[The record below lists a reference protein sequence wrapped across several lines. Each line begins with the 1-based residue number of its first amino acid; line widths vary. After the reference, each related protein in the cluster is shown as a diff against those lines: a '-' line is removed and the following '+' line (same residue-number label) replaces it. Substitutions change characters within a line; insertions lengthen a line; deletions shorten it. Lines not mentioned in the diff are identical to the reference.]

1 MHHIQWK
8 PMTDQ
13 QAPSGNAFPAATH
26 DDWMRLVEG
35 VLKGQDFEET
45 LVSHTADG
53 IRIDPL
59 YAAALA
65 QAQPVRAEHAP
76 WRVSQRVDHPDPREA
91 AAQALTD
98 LEGGADALSLVFAG
112 ARAAGG
118 FGLRIDNLDDLDV
131 ALDGVLLDLVRIRLD
146 AGRSGRHAAA
156 ALFALAERRG
166 LSIKQLDADLGL
178 DPIGAAA
185 CDGGFSASWEMIA
198 ERCGETAGALA
209 QKHFAGTIFL
219 ADGRPVHEAGGS
231 DAQELAAVLATALA
245 YWRAQEAVGID
256 PDRGRSNLAF
266 LLAADA
272 DQFATITKFRA
283 LRRLWARV
291 EAAAGLEPAPI
302 RLHAETAWR
311 MTTQRDPWV
320 NLLRT
325 TMATFA
331 AGTGGADTVTVLPFT
346 VALGLPDAFARRAA
360 RNTQHILLQESNLW
374 RVVDPAAGAGGY
386 EALTEAL
393 CEAAWEAFQQ
403 IESEGGIVA
412 SLASSALQVR
422 IGEVR
427 AARAAAIA
435 NRSAPITGVSEYPDL
450 DEKSVDVALSEPPA
464 EAPEPESVAM
474 PAGFAELIAAIAQG
488 APARPPLDPPPGV
501 EPTLLSALPHRREA
515 EPYEHLRD
523 RSDHHLSEHG
533 ERPALFLA
541 NLGKLAQFNAR
552 AGFARN
558 AFAAGGIAA
567 IGEAGFTDAE
577 ALAKAFTESGASA
590 ACLCSSD
597 ALYAEHGVEAARA
610 LKEAGCAILFLAGHP
625 DDLEAPM
632 REAGVDAFLHQGC
645 DLISLLGEAW
655 AVIAGARSEAF

>member
-1 MHHIQWK
+1 
-8 PMTDQ
+8 MTDQ
-13 QAPSGNAFPAATH
+13 QTPPGEAFPAATR

-35 VLKGQDFEET
+35 VLKGRDFEET
-45 LVSHTADG
+45 LVSQTADG

-65 QAQPVRAEHAP
+65 QAQPLRAEHAP
-76 WRVSQRVDHPDPREA
+76 WRVAQRVDHPDTGEA
-91 AAQALTD
+91 ARQALTD
-98 LEGGADALSLVFAG
+98 LEGGADALSLVFEG
-112 ARAAGG
+112 ARAARG
-118 FGLRIDNLDDLDV
+118 FGLRIDTLDDLDA

-146 AGRSGRHAAA
+146 AGRGGRHAAA
-156 ALFALAERRG
+156 ALLALAERRG
-166 LSIKQLDADLGL
+166 FALEQLDADLGL

-185 CDGGFSASWEMIA
+185 CDGGFSASWEVIA

-209 QKHFAGTIFL
+209 QKGFTGTIFL

-245 YWRAQEAVGID
+245 YWRAQEAAGID
-256 PDRGRSNLAF
+256 PDRGRHNLAF

-272 DQFATITKFRA
+272 DQFTTIAKFRA
-283 LRRLWARV
+283 LRRLWARI
-291 EAAAGLEPAPI
+291 EAAAGLDPAPI
-302 RLHAETAWR
+302 RVHAETAWR

-320 NLLRT
+320 NLLRA
-325 TMATFA
+325 TMATFS
-331 AGTGGADTVTVLPFT
+331 AGIGGADTVTVLPFT
-346 VALGLPDAFARRAA
+346 AALGLPDAFARRVA

-374 RVVDPAAGAGGY
+374 RVVDPAAGAGGF
-386 EALTEAL
+386 EALTESL
-393 CEAAWEAFQQ
+393 CEVAWEAFQQ
-403 IESEGGIVA
+403 IEAEGGIVA

-435 NRSAPITGVSEYPDL
+435 DRSAPITGVSEYPDL
-450 DEKSVDVALSEPPA
+450 DEKPVDVILSEPPA
-464 EAPEPESVAM
+464 EAPEPENAAVNAAM
-474 PAGFAELIAAIAQG
+474 PAGFGELIDAIAQG
-488 APARPPLDPPPGV
+488 APARPPLDPPAGV

-523 RSDHHLSEHG
+523 RSDQHLAEHG

-567 IGEAGFTDAE
+567 IGEEGFNDPE
-577 ALAKAFTESGASA
+577 ALAKAFRESGASA

-597 ALYAEHGVEAARA
+597 VLYAEHGVEAARA
-610 LKEAGCAILFLAGHP
+610 LKEAGCAILFLAGHS

-645 DLISLLGEAW
+645 DLIALLGEAW
-655 AVIAGARSEAF
+655 AVIAGERSEAF

>member
-1 MHHIQWK
+1 
-8 PMTDQ
+8 MTDQ
-13 QAPSGNAFPAATH
+13 QAPSGEAFPAATRE
-26 DDWMRLVEG
+26 DWMRLVEG
-35 VLKGQDFEET
+35 VLKGRDFEET
-45 LVSHTADG
+45 LVSQTADG

-76 WRVSQRVDHPDPREA
+76 WRVAQRVDHPDTGEA
-91 AAQALTD
+91 AGQALTD
-98 LEGGADALSLVFAG
+98 LEGGADALSLVFDG
-112 ARAAGG
+112 ARAARG
-118 FGLRIDNLDDLDV
+118 FGLRIATLDDLDA
-131 ALDGVLLDLVRIRLD
+131 ALDGVLLDLVQIRLD

-156 ALFALAERRG
+156 ALIALAARRG
-166 LSIKQLDADLGL
+166 LSLDQLDADLAL

-185 CDGGFSASWEMIA
+185 CDGGFSAGWEMIA
-198 ERCGETAGALA
+198 DRCGETAVALA
-209 QKHFAGTIFL
+209 DKGFAGTVFL
-219 ADGRPVHEAGGS
+219 ADGRPCHEAGGS
-231 DAQELAAVLATALA
+231 EAQELAAVLATALA
-245 YWRAQEAVGID
+245 YWRAQEASGVALD
-256 PDRGRSNLAF
+256 QGRRNLAF

-272 DQFATITKFRA
+272 DQFSTITKFRA

-325 TMATFA
+325 TVATFS
-331 AGTGGADTVTVLPFT
+331 AGIGGADSVTVLPFT
-346 VALGLPDAFARRAA
+346 TALGLPDAFARRVA
-360 RNTQHILLQESNLW
+360 RNTQNVLLHESNLW
-374 RVVDPAAGAGGY
+374 RVTDPAAGAGGY
-386 EALTEAL
+386 ETLTEAL
-393 CEAAWEAFQQ
+393 CETAWEAFQQ
-403 IESEGGIVA
+403 IESEGGIVG

-435 NRSAPITGVSEYPDL
+435 DRSAPITGVSEYPDL
-450 DEKSVDVALSEPPA
+450 AEKPVDVALREPPP
-464 EAPEPESVAM
+464 EMPEPDAATM
-474 PAGFAELIAAIAQG
+474 PAGFADLVAAIAAG
-488 APARPPLDPPPGV
+488 GSARAPANPPPGV

-523 RSDHHLSEHG
+523 RSDQHLAENG

-567 IGEAGFTDAE
+567 IGEEGFTDSQ

-590 ACLCSSD
+590 ACLCSTD
-597 ALYAEHGVEAARA
+597 AHYAEHGVEAARA
-610 LKEAGCAILFLAGHP
+610 LKEAGCAILFLAGRA

-632 REAGVDAFLHQGC
+632 REAGVDAFLHQDC

-655 AVIAGARSEAF
+655 AVIAGERSEAF

>member
-1 MHHIQWK
+1 
-8 PMTDQ
+8 MTDQ
-13 QAPSGNAFPAATH
+13 QTPPGEAFPATTRE
-26 DDWMRLVEG
+26 DWMRLVEG
-35 VLKGQDFEET
+35 VLKGRDFEET
-45 LVSHTADG
+45 LVSQTADG
-53 IRIDPL
+53 IRVDPL

-76 WRVSQRVDHPDPREA
+76 WHVAQRVDHPDTGEA
-91 AAQALTD
+91 ARQALTD
-98 LEGGADALSLVFAG
+98 LEGGADALSLVFDG
-112 ARAAGG
+112 ARAARG
-118 FGLRIDNLDDLDV
+118 FGLRIATLDDLDA
-131 ALDGVLLDLVRIRLD
+131 ALDGVLLDLVQIRLD

-156 ALFALAERRG
+156 ALIALATRRG
-166 LSIKQLDADLGL
+166 LSLDRLDADLAL

-198 ERCGETAGALA
+198 DRCGETAVALA
-209 QKHFAGTIFL
+209 DKGFAGTIFL
-219 ADGRPVHEAGGS
+219 ADGRPCHEAGGS
-231 DAQELAAVLATALA
+231 EAQELAAVLATALA
-245 YWRAQEAVGID
+245 YWRAQEAAGLD
-256 PDRGRSNLAF
+256 PEQGRRNIAF

-272 DQFATITKFRA
+272 DQFATIAKFRA

-291 EAAAGLEPAPI
+291 EAAAGFEPAPI

-331 AGTGGADTVTVLPFT
+331 AGIGGADTVTVLPFT
-346 VALGLPDAFARRAA
+346 AALGLPDAFARRVA

-393 CEAAWEAFQQ
+393 CETAWEAFQQ
-403 IESEGGIVA
+403 IEMEGGIVG

-427 AARAAAIA
+427 AARAAVIA
-435 NRSAPITGVSEYPDL
+435 DRRAPITGVSAFPDL
-450 DEKSVDVALSEPPA
+450 DEKPVDLALREPPP
-464 EAPEPESVAM
+464 EMPEPDTATIPATM
-474 PAGFAELIAAIAQG
+474 PAGFADLAAAITEG
-488 APARPPLDPPPGV
+488 GSTRAPANPPPGI

-523 RSDHHLSEHG
+523 RSDQYLADNG
-533 ERPALFLA
+533 ERPKVFLA
-541 NLGKLAQFNAR
+541 NLGKLAQFNTR

-558 AFAAGGIAA
+558 AFAAGGVAA
-567 IGEAGFTDAE
+567 IGEEGFADPQ

-590 ACLCSSD
+590 ACLCSTE

-632 REAGVDAFLHQGC
+632 REAGVDAFLHEGC
-645 DLISLLGEAW
+645 DLLALLGEAW
-655 AVIAGARSEAF
+655 AVIAGERSEAF

>member
-1 MHHIQWK
+1 
-8 PMTDQ
+8 MTDQ
-13 QAPSGNAFPAATH
+13 PTPSGEAFPAATR

-35 VLKGQDFEET
+35 VLKGRDFEET

-76 WRVSQRVDHPDPREA
+76 WRVAQRIDHPAPADA

-98 LEGGADALSLVFAG
+98 LEGGADALTLVFDG
-112 ARAAGG
+112 ARAARG
-118 FGLRIDNLDDLDV
+118 FGLRIDGLDDLDT
-131 ALDGVLLDLVRIRLD
+131 ALDGVLLDLVNIRLD

-156 ALFALAERRG
+156 ALIALAGRRG
-166 LSIKQLDADLGL
+166 LSLDALDADLGL

-185 CDGGFSASWEMIA
+185 CDGGFSAAWEMIA
-198 ERCGETAGALA
+198 ERCGETAGALS
-209 QKHFAGTIFL
+209 QKGFAGTVFL
-219 ADGRPVHEAGGS
+219 ADGRPYHEAGGS
-231 DAQELAAVLATALA
+231 EAQELGAVLATALA
-245 YWRAQEAVGID
+245 YWRAQEAAGIA
-256 PDRGRSNLAF
+256 PDQGRGNLAF

-272 DQFATITKFRA
+272 DQFTTIAKFRA
-283 LRRLWARV
+283 LRRLWARI
-291 EAAAGLEPAPI
+291 EAAAGLDPAPI

-320 NLLRT
+320 NMLRAT
-325 TMATFA
+325 IATFS
-331 AGTGGADTVTVLPFT
+331 AGIGGADCVAVTPFT
-346 VALGLPDAFARRAA
+346 AALGLPDAFARRVA

-374 RVVDPAAGAGGY
+374 RVSDPAAGAGGF
-386 EALTEAL
+386 EAMTEAL
-393 CEAAWEAFQQ
+393 CETAWEVFQQ

-427 AARAAAIA
+427 AARATAIA
-435 NRSAPITGVSEYPDL
+435 DRSAPITGVSAYPDL
-450 DEKSVDVALSEPPA
+450 DEKPVDVALREPPP
-464 EAPEPESVAM
+464 EAPEPEAAAM
-474 PAGFAELIAAIAQG
+474 PAGFADLVAAIDAG
-488 APARPPLDPPPGV
+488 GPAHAPANPPPGV

-523 RSDHHLSEHG
+523 RSDQHLADHG
-533 ERPALFLA
+533 ERPTLFLA
-541 NLGKLAQFNAR
+541 NLGKLAQFNTR

-567 IGEAGFTDAE
+567 IGEEGFTDAE
-577 ALAKAFTESGASA
+577 ALAKAFAESGASA

-645 DLISLLGEAW
+645 DLLSLLGEAW
-655 AVIAGARSEAF
+655 AVIAGERSEAF